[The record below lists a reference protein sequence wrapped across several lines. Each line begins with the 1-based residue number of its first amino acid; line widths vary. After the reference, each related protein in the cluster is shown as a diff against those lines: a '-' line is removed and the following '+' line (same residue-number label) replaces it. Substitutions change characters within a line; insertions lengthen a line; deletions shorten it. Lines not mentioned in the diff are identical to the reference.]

1 MKSEELMLNDWV
13 LTKEGE
19 PAQVYQIYDGIVA
32 LTAPSP
38 CLYNVKYVQPIK
50 LTPELLEKNGFVED
64 DNRIFEYGEDIAV
77 WNEDKEWIF
86 DADLEFNTRINL
98 PYLHQLQHAFRL
110 LNIEKEWKV

>member
-1 MKSEELMLNDWV
+1 MKSEDLMLNDWV
-13 LTKEGE
+13 LTPEGE

-32 LTAPSP
+32 LTEPFPAI
-38 CLYNVKYVQPIK
+38 YRVKTVQPIK

-77 WNEDKEWIF
+77 WNEDREWIF

-98 PYLHQLQHAFRL
+98 PYLHQLQHAFKL
-110 LNIEKEWKV
+110 LNIEKEWTV